1 MLFNSVQFVLFFVA
15 VVVMHWAAT
24 PRWRNPILLAASY
37 IFYGMWDWRF
47 LGLLLVS
54 TFVDYS
60 VGRLLEGDRPERT
73 RRALLATS
81 VTVNLGILGF
91 FKYANFFADG
101 FVDLAGSIGLAPG
114 QFTLQVILPVG
125 ISFYTFQTMSYSIDV
140 YRRRLEPCRSVVDFA
155 TYVAY
160 FPQLV
165 AGPIERAHNL
175 LPRLQRT
182 DRSIGRAEIESGLG
196 LILLGLV
203 KKVVL
208 ADGVASVADKA
219 FSDPSGLSFV
229 AVAAGVVAFS
239 IQIYGDFSGYTDIAR
254 GVSRLLG
261 VELLLNFRQPYLARN
276 ITEFWRQWHI
286 SLSNWLRDYLYIP
299 LGGNR
304 RGSTLTVVNLMITM
318 LLGGLWHGA
327 SWTFVFWVPRGEK
340 RSLMSYGIPEGNILE
355 WDQSER
361 GVQAATVSTDQAFT
375 KFYAA
380 RSAGV
385 RSTDKFYA
393 DLSKVTITEVKQS
406 LVDISSQVDVYA
418 VDFRNDGVQIK
429 DFVQAQGVAFT
440 KGCAFY
446 QLNKTEAVQ
455 EYKQIAIR
463 DKIKGSVY
471 SGFSARNMLGLPQQG
486 EVKLAPGQHGQYE
499 IFVQSTSVN
508 RKLVKGT
515 NILIWATAPV

>member
-15 VVVMHWAAT
+15 VLVLHWAAI
-24 PRWRNPILLAASY
+24 PRWRNPILLVASY
-37 IFYGMWDWRF
+37 VFYGMWDWRF

-54 TFVDYS
+54 TVVDYS
-60 VGRLLEGDRPERT
+60 VGRLLESDRPARA
-73 RRALLATS
+73 RGALLAMS
-81 VTVNLGILGF
+81 VAVNLGILGF

-101 FVDLAGSIGLAPG
+101 FVDLAGSVGLAPG
-114 QFTLQVILPVG
+114 QFTLEVILPVG

-140 YRRRLEPCRSVVDFA
+140 YRRRLAPCRNIIDFA

-182 DRSIGRAEIESGLG
+182 DRSIGRTEIESGLG

-219 FSDPSGLSFV
+219 FTDPAGLSFV
-229 AVAAGVVAFS
+229 AVAAGVLAFS

-261 VELLLNFRQPYLARN
+261 VELLVNFRQPYLARN

-304 RGSTLTVVNLMITM
+304 RGRALTHVNLMVTM

-327 SWTFVFWVPRGEK
+327 SWNFVVWGGLHGLYLVVHRVMRAGRVPTDRPTWRDIPAIGLTFGVVSLTWIFFRAADFATSADVVRALAFQSGFTDRGDLLLVALALVAMVAIDVATRFDLVSPALLRQRPSMAGAMVSTALLSLLLFSGGVPR
-340 RSLMSYGIPEGNILE
+340 P
-355 WDQSER
+355 
-361 GVQAATVSTDQAFT
+361 F
-375 KFYAA
+375 
-380 RSAGV
+380 
-385 RSTDKFYA
+385 
-393 DLSKVTITEVKQS
+393 
-406 LVDISSQVDVYA
+406 VY
-418 VDFRNDGVQIK
+418 FQ
-429 DFVQAQGVAFT
+429 F
-440 KGCAFY
+440 
-446 QLNKTEAVQ
+446 
-455 EYKQIAIR
+455 
-463 DKIKGSVY
+463 
-471 SGFSARNMLGLPQQG
+471 
-486 EVKLAPGQHGQYE
+486 
-499 IFVQSTSVN
+499 
-508 RKLVKGT
+508 
-515 NILIWATAPV
+515 

>member
-1 MLFNSVQFVLFFVA
+1 MLFNSVQFALFFVA
-15 VVVMHWAAT
+15 VLALHWAAR

-37 IFYGMWDWRF
+37 LFYGMWDWRF

-54 TFVDYS
+54 TIVDYS
-60 VGRLLEGDRPERT
+60 VARMLEGDRSERV
-73 RRALLATS
+73 RKALLATS
-81 VTVNLGILGF
+81 IAVNLGILGF

-101 FVDLAGSIGLAPG
+101 FVDLAGSVGLAPG
-114 QFTLQVILPVG
+114 QFTLAVVLPVG

-140 YRRRLEPCRSVVDFA
+140 YRRRLEPCRNIVDFA

-182 DRSIGRAEIESGLG
+182 DRTIGRAQIESGLG

-208 ADGVASVADKA
+208 ADGVASIADKA
-219 FSDPSGLSFV
+219 FTDPASLSFL
-229 AVAAGVVAFS
+229 AVAAGVLAFS

-261 VELLLNFRQPYLARN
+261 VELLVNFRQPYLARN

-304 RGSTLTVVNLMITM
+304 RGRTLTIVNLVITM

-327 SWTFVFWVPRGEK
+327 SWNFVVWGGLHGLYLVAHRVTRAG
-340 RSLMSYGIPEGNILE
+340 R
-355 WDQSER
+355 
-361 GVQAATVSTDQAFT
+361 VSTDLPGWRDLPAIGLTFGVVSMTWIFFRAADFGTAADVFRGLAFQSGFT
-375 KFYAA
+375 DRGDLFLVVLTFIAMVGIDVMTRFSLA
-380 RSAGV
+380 TPALLRQRPTLAGAMV
-385 RSTDKFYA
+385 STA
-393 DLSKVTITEVKQS
+393 LLS
-406 LVDISSQVDVYA
+406 LVLFSGGVPRPFVY
-418 VDFRNDGVQIK
+418 FQ
-429 DFVQAQGVAFT
+429 F
-440 KGCAFY
+440 
-446 QLNKTEAVQ
+446 
-455 EYKQIAIR
+455 
-463 DKIKGSVY
+463 
-471 SGFSARNMLGLPQQG
+471 
-486 EVKLAPGQHGQYE
+486 
-499 IFVQSTSVN
+499 
-508 RKLVKGT
+508 
-515 NILIWATAPV
+515 

>member
-1 MLFNSVQFVLFFVA
+1 MAVLA
-15 VVVMHWAAT
+15 LHWAAP

-37 IFYGMWDWRF
+37 LFYGMWDWRF

-54 TFVDYS
+54 TVVDYS
-60 VGRLLEGDRPERT
+60 VARMLEGDRPARV
-73 RRALLATS
+73 RKALLATS
-81 VTVNLGILGF
+81 IAVNLGILGF

-101 FVDLAGSIGLAPG
+101 FTDLAGSVGLAPG
-114 QFTLQVILPVG
+114 QFTLAVVLPVG

-140 YRRRLEPCRSVVDFA
+140 YRRRLEPCRNIVDFA
-155 TYVAY
+155 TYVAF

-219 FSDPSGLSFV
+219 FSDPSDLSFV
-229 AVAAGVVAFS
+229 AVGAGVLAFS

-254 GVSRLLG
+254 GVSRMLG
-261 VELLLNFRQPYLARN
+261 VELLVNFRQPYLARN

-304 RGSTLTVVNLMITM
+304 RGRTLTIVNLMITM

-327 SWTFVFWVPRGEK
+327 SWNFVVWGGLHGLYLVVHRVRRAGNVSADLPGWRDLPAIGLTFGVVSMTWIFFRAADFATAADVFRALAFQPGFTDRGDVLLVALTMIAMVGIDVATRFNLVTPALLRTRPTLAGAMVSTALLSLLLFSGGVPR
-340 RSLMSYGIPEGNILE
+340 P
-355 WDQSER
+355 
-361 GVQAATVSTDQAFT
+361 F
-375 KFYAA
+375 
-380 RSAGV
+380 
-385 RSTDKFYA
+385 
-393 DLSKVTITEVKQS
+393 
-406 LVDISSQVDVYA
+406 VY
-418 VDFRNDGVQIK
+418 FQ
-429 DFVQAQGVAFT
+429 F
-440 KGCAFY
+440 
-446 QLNKTEAVQ
+446 
-455 EYKQIAIR
+455 
-463 DKIKGSVY
+463 
-471 SGFSARNMLGLPQQG
+471 
-486 EVKLAPGQHGQYE
+486 
-499 IFVQSTSVN
+499 
-508 RKLVKGT
+508 
-515 NILIWATAPV
+515 

>member
-15 VVVMHWAAT
+15 VVVLHWVAT

-327 SWTFVFWVPRGEK
+327 SWNFVVWGGLHGLYLVVHRLVRAGHVATHQPTWGDIPAIGLTFGVVSITWIFFRAADFGTAADVFRALAFQSGFTDRGDLLLVAMTLIAMVGVDLATRFGLVSSALLRQRPSLAGAMISTALLSLLLFSGGVPR
-340 RSLMSYGIPEGNILE
+340 P
-355 WDQSER
+355 
-361 GVQAATVSTDQAFT
+361 F
-375 KFYAA
+375 
-380 RSAGV
+380 
-385 RSTDKFYA
+385 
-393 DLSKVTITEVKQS
+393 
-406 LVDISSQVDVYA
+406 VY
-418 VDFRNDGVQIK
+418 FQ
-429 DFVQAQGVAFT
+429 F
-440 KGCAFY
+440 
-446 QLNKTEAVQ
+446 
-455 EYKQIAIR
+455 
-463 DKIKGSVY
+463 
-471 SGFSARNMLGLPQQG
+471 
-486 EVKLAPGQHGQYE
+486 
-499 IFVQSTSVN
+499 
-508 RKLVKGT
+508 
-515 NILIWATAPV
+515 

>member
-15 VVVMHWAAT
+15 VLVLHWVAK
-24 PRWRNPILLAASY
+24 PHWRNPILLVASY
-37 IFYGMWDWRF
+37 VFYGMWDWRF

-54 TFVDYS
+54 TVVDYS
-60 VGRLLEGDRPERT
+60 VARLLEGDRPART

-81 VTVNLGILGF
+81 MVVNLGILGF

-101 FVDLAGSIGLAPG
+101 FVDLAGSVGLAPG
-114 QFTLQVILPVG
+114 QFTLEVILPVG

-140 YRRRLEPCRSVVDFA
+140 YRRRMEPCRSLIDFA

-196 LILLGLV
+196 LILLGLA

-219 FSDPSGLSFV
+219 FSDPSSLSFV
-229 AVAAGVVAFS
+229 AVAAGVLAFS

-261 VELLLNFRQPYLARN
+261 VELLVNFRQPYLARN

-304 RGSTLTVVNLMITM
+304 RGSALTIVNLMVTM

-327 SWTFVFWVPRGEK
+327 SWNFVVWGGLHGLYLVMHRLMRAGRVAASQPTWRDIPAIGLTFGVVSVTWIFFRAADFGTAADVFRALAFQSGFTDRGDLLLVTLTLIAMVGVDVTTRFDLVSPALLRQRPALAAAMVSTALLSLLLFSGGVPR
-340 RSLMSYGIPEGNILE
+340 P
-355 WDQSER
+355 
-361 GVQAATVSTDQAFT
+361 F
-375 KFYAA
+375 
-380 RSAGV
+380 
-385 RSTDKFYA
+385 
-393 DLSKVTITEVKQS
+393 
-406 LVDISSQVDVYA
+406 VY
-418 VDFRNDGVQIK
+418 FQ
-429 DFVQAQGVAFT
+429 F
-440 KGCAFY
+440 
-446 QLNKTEAVQ
+446 
-455 EYKQIAIR
+455 
-463 DKIKGSVY
+463 
-471 SGFSARNMLGLPQQG
+471 
-486 EVKLAPGQHGQYE
+486 
-499 IFVQSTSVN
+499 
-508 RKLVKGT
+508 
-515 NILIWATAPV
+515 